1 MDFSVVIEAFKQY
14 GLAAT
19 LLGVISIIMTGA
31 VKLVFDKRFEVMTKE
46 KRKAIYEGV
55 SISWSALLALI
66 YFVASKGTGFELYCQ
81 EALAVYAVAKVLY
94 PLYENFRV
102 RDLFQF
108 IVSKIEQKSRNE
120 EDKDGK
126 L

>member
-19 LLGVISIIMTGA
+19 LLGILSIIMTGA
-31 VKLVFDKRFEVMTKE
+31 VKVFFGGRFEVMAKE
-46 KRKAIYEGV
+46 KRKAVYEGI
-55 SISWSALLALI
+55 SIAWSALLALI
-66 YFVASKGTGFELYCQ
+66 YFVVSKSSGFELYCQ

-108 IVSKIEQKSRNE
+108 IVSKIESKA
-120 EDKDGK
+120 EDKENKDG
-126 L
+126 

>member
-19 LLGVISIIMTGA
+19 LLGILSIIMTGA
-31 VKLVFDKRFEVMTKE
+31 VKLFFDKRFEVMAKE
-46 KRKAIYEGV
+46 KRKAVYEGL
-55 SISWSALLALI
+55 SIFWSALLALI
-66 YFVASKGTGFELYCQ
+66 YFAVSKGDGFELYCQ

-94 PLYENFRV
+94 PLYENFRL

-108 IVSKIEQKSRNE
+108 IVSKIEQKSRHE